1 MTKNKIKKRRAITG
15 RKGHKV
21 SARSVRKK
29 GGMWG
34 MMDMYKNRR
43 RGQLLA
49 SECSKQKL
57 WCH

>member
-1 MTKNKIKKRRAITG
+1 MTKSKIKKRRVR

-21 SARSVRKK
+21 STRAVRKK

-34 MMDMYKNRR
+34 MMDMYNNRG

-49 SECSKQKL
+49 SECPKQKL
-57 WCH
+57 SCH